1 MNGPCFLY
9 RSQPEQLTRMEYAMK
24 SLSLLSPKSLSSWVA
39 INTSVVTQQLLA
51 ETSSVTK
58 AHPYRVTNASR
69 SIRKGIM
76 ADSLLDLSHK
86 VQEAL
91 SVVETFSLVLEED
104 GTIIE
109 TEEYFQTLNEG
120 TVLMVLE
127 KEQKWQP
134 TPNQGPGYQLSLSP
148 KPFKRM
154 DVASVTFDLYKARP
168 DDFIGCLNVKA
179 TLYGNYTLSYD
190 LQCSGAKRI
199 MKEALRCAVFSMQA
213 TGHVL
218 LGTSYFMQHLLEDT
232 EKQQPLEGVVSS
244 LPLKLIVPSFMKML
258 Q

>member
-1 MNGPCFLY
+1 M
-9 RSQPEQLTRMEYAMK
+9 SQPEQLTRMEYAMK

-39 INTSVVTQQLLA
+39 VNSSVVSQQLLA
-51 ETSSVTK
+51 ETTSVTK
-58 AHPYRVTNASR
+58 ARPYRVSNADR

-91 SVVETFSLVLEED
+91 SVVDTFSLVLEED

-127 KEQKWQP
+127 KGQKWRP
-134 TPNQGPGYQLSLSP
+134 APNQASGYQLSLSQ
-148 KPFKRM
+148 KPSKRM
-154 DVASVTFDLYKARP
+154 DVASVTFDFYKARP

-190 LQCSGAKRI
+190 LQCYGAKRI
-199 MKEALRCAVFSMQA
+199 IKEALRCALFSMQA

-218 LGTSYFMQHLLEDT
+218 VGTSCFMQHLLEDE
-232 EKQQPLEGVVSS
+232 EKQQSPEGGF
-244 LPLKLIVPSFMKML
+244 LPLPTKLIAPSLMKML

>member
-1 MNGPCFLY
+1 
-9 RSQPEQLTRMEYAMK
+9 MEYAMK

-39 INTSVVTQQLLA
+39 VSSSVVTQQLLA
-51 ETSSVTK
+51 ETNSVTK
-58 AHPYRVTNASR
+58 ARPYRVSNADR

-76 ADSLLDLSHK
+76 ADSLLDLNHK
-86 VQEAL
+86 IQEAL
-91 SVVETFSLVLEED
+91 LVADTFSLVLEED

-109 TEEYFQTLNEG
+109 TEEYFQTLNED
-120 TVLMVLE
+120 TVFMVLQ
-127 KEQKWQP
+127 KGQKWRP
-134 TPNQGPGYQLSLSP
+134 ASNQGSGYQLSLSQ
-148 KPFKRM
+148 KPSKRV

-190 LQCSGAKRI
+190 LHCYGAKRI
-199 MKEALRCAVFSMQA
+199 MKEALRCALFGMQA

-218 LGTSYFMQHLLEDT
+218 LGTSYFMQHFLEDS
-232 EKQQPLEGVVSS
+232 EKQQSLEGGI
-244 LPLKLIVPSFMKML
+244 LPLPTKFIVPSLMKML

>member
-1 MNGPCFLY
+1 ME
-9 RSQPEQLTRMEYAMK
+9 SQPVQLTRMEYAMK
-24 SLSLLSPKSLSSWVA
+24 SLSLLSPKSLSSWIAV
-39 INTSVVTQQLLA
+39 NTSVVTQPLWT
-51 ETSSVTK
+51 EMNHVTK
-58 AHPYRVTNASR
+58 ARPYRVSNLDR
-69 SIRKGIM
+69 SVRKGIM

-91 SVVETFSLVLEED
+91 SVVDTFSLALEED

-109 TEEYFQTLNEG
+109 TEEYFQTLDEG

-127 KEQKWQP
+127 KGQKWQP
-134 TPNQGPGYQLSLSP
+134 AFRQGSGYQLSISQ
-148 KPFKRM
+148 KPSKRM

-179 TLYGNYTLSYD
+179 TLYGHYTLSYD
-190 LQCSGAKRI
+190 LHCSAAKRI

-218 LGTSYFMQHLLEDT
+218 LGTSSFMQHLLEDT
-232 EKQQPLEGVVSS
+232 EKAQSLEGGI
-244 LPLKLIVPSFMKML
+244 LPLPTKLLVPSLMKML